1 MAKTNFKHLL
11 SYSLL
16 GVFLIIGLGVVSL
29 VYDGNKPPEK
39 TDSFTKSETKGEEL
53 NESSSWQTIYPNTV
67 PMQIGSTTLRA
78 SVASTWPER
87 IKGLSDTP
95 YLPED
100 VVKFFAFDSLGLH
113 SIWMKDMNYSI
124 DIIWL
129 NEEGVV
135 VYIVNGASPESYPA
149 MFVPDTKAKY
159 VVETVEGFAAK
170 NNITVGTTTVLPNF

>member
-1 MAKTNFKHLL
+1 M
-11 SYSLL
+11 
-16 GVFLIIGLGVVSL
+16 I
-29 VYDGNKPPEK
+29 YDGNKPPET
-39 TDSFTKSETKGEEL
+39 TDSFTKGEVSGDGL
-53 NESSSWQTIYPNTV
+53 DKDSPWQAIYPNTV
-67 PMQIGSTTLRA
+67 PMQIGSTTVRA

-95 YLPED
+95 YLPEN
-100 VVKFFAFDSLGLH
+100 VVKLFDFDSLGLH

-129 NEEGVV
+129 DENGVV

-159 VVETVEGFAAK
+159 VVETVEGFVAK
-170 NNITVGTTTVLPNF
+170 NNIVLGTTTVLPKF